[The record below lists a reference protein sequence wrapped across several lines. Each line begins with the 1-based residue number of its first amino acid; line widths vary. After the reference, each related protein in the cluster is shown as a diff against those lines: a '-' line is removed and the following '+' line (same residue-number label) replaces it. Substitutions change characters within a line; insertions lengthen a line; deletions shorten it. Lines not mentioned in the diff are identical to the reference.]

1 MNLFRKPLNYQIIL
15 KNGKTIKTTGKITLL
30 EKIILVEGQENYLIP
45 LNNVEYV
52 KNDCV
57 N

>member
-15 KNGKTIKTTGKITLL
+15 KNGKTIKATGKITLL
-30 EKIILVEGQENYLIP
+30 DKVILLEGQENYLIP
-45 LNNVEYV
+45 INNVEYV
-52 KNDCV
+52 NDGCI